1 MSRVSCAPA
10 RHQFLLLF
18 SNESEAY
25 PVSSSIPYH
34 SSVRL
39 CPLVVDLARLLAE
52 DSFEVP
58 EDDRGAWRTGKVV
71 QWREVGSKDEVLE
84 GVGEEEGERRRQ
96 GESAEKVG
104 VSDRRLKRARRRT
117 GGTGLASMGAGERA
131 VQSGRARTPSS
142 TQRVW

>member
-1 MSRVSCAPA
+1 M
-10 RHQFLLLF
+10 LF
-18 SNESEAY
+18 RS
-25 PVSSSIPYH
+25 
-34 SSVRL
+34 L